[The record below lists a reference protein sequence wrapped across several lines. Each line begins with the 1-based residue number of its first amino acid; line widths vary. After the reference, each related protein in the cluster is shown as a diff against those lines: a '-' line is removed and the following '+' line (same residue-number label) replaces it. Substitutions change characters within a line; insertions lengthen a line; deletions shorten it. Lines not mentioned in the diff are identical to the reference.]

1 MEPNKA
7 ISHVTSRG
15 FDITS
20 FAFVTDIYFRP
31 AKGGI
36 LIDVFIVKNI
46 SLCLKRIKEASESF
60 GTLLKRFLGKF
71 YL

>member
-20 FAFVTDIYFRP
+20 FAFVTDIY
-31 AKGGI
+31 I
-36 LIDVFIVKNI
+36 YDIWIDIRGTTESVPLWNLNI
-46 SLCLKRIKEASESF
+46 SPILKDRVTSDPRSE
-60 GTLLKRFLGKF
+60 R
-71 YL
+71 

>member
-1 MEPNKA
+1 MRILYNPC
-7 ISHVTSRG
+7 G
-15 FDITS
+15 
-20 FAFVTDIYFRP
+20 FVTDFRP

-36 LIDVFIVKNI
+36 LIDVFIAKNI

>member
-20 FAFVTDIYFRP
+20 FAFVTDIYIYRV
-31 AKGGI
+31 
-36 LIDVFIVKNI
+36 ID
-46 SLCLKRIKEASESF
+46 A
-60 GTLLKRFLGKF
+60 LGPK
-71 YL
+71 L